1 MKVCFDTNVVLD
13 IFARADA
20 LSDSV
25 IAYDVANIQGFEVVM
40 PVSAVTDVAYIL
52 RRSGMSNAQV
62 RRTIENL
69 MRLFDL
75 YSVTE
80 ADCVGAV
87 KSQVEDFE
95 DAFMVA
101 SAERCSV
108 DCMVTRNEKDFARS
122 SMLVMSPSEF
132 VKRFCPADYHYDVV
146 DF

>member
-20 LSDSV
+20 FSDSV
-25 IAYDVANIQGFEVVM
+25 IAYDVANLRAFETVM

-52 RRSGMSNAQV
+52 RRSGMSNVQV

-80 ADCVGAV
+80 ADCAGAV
-87 KSQVEDFE
+87 KSRVEDFE
-95 DAFMVA
+95 DALMVA

-108 DCMVTRNEKDFARS
+108 DCVVTRNEKDFARS
-122 SMLVMSPSEF
+122 SMLIMSPAEF